1 MKKALHI
8 GLTGGIGSGKSTVAK
23 VFETLGI
30 PVYYADDR
38 SKSILQNNP
47 SVKEKIVKEWGESVL
62 DTKGSIDKKALAG
75 LVFSQ
80 SEELKKLNAIL
91 HPLVALDYQFWLSQ
105 QLDVPYIIKE
115 AAILIESGSYKN
127 CDKIIM
133 VVAPE
138 DIAISRVMARDA
150 VSAEQVK
157 QRIANQMPVEE
168 KIKFAHFII
177 HNDNQQMLIPQVRDI
192 HHKLEKIHGNT
203 IEPTN

>member
-1 MKKALHI
+1 MKKPLQI

-38 SKSILQNNP
+38 SKFILQNNL
-47 SVKEKIVKEWGESVL
+47 SVKEKIGKEWGVSVL
-62 DTKGSIDKKALAG
+62 DATGKIDKKALAG

-80 SEELKKLNAIL
+80 PEELKKLNAIL
-91 HPLVALDYQFWLSQ
+91 HPLVAQDYLDWFSQ
-105 QLDVPYIIKE
+105 QDDVPYVIKE

-138 DIAISRVMARDA
+138 NIAISRVMQRDSIS
-150 VSAEQVK
+150 VEQVK
-157 QRIANQMPVEE
+157 QRIANQMSPEE
-168 KIKFAHFII
+168 KIKFATFVI
-177 HNDNQQMLIPQVRDI
+177 HNDAQQMLIPQVLEI
-192 HHKLEKIHGNT
+192 HHQLEKTYGNS
-203 IEPTN
+203 IGSTN